1 MTGMLDGKAA
11 LVTGGGSGIGRATA
25 IAMAREGARV
35 AVSDLSKEGIDETV
49 ALINAAG
56 GQSIAI
62 QGDVTDEADVANMVA
77 RTVSAFG
84 RIDCAFNNAGVAGRS
99 VGPPGQRIHE
109 LTQPSVAKMFS
120 VNLMGVFL
128 CLKYEI
134 AQMLK
139 QGDGGAIVNTASIAG
154 LVGLATSAHYV
165 ATKHGVVGLT
175 KSAAIEYAQDGI
187 RVNCVNPGY
196 IKTPMTRETMDERYD
211 EIIAKV
217 PVRRLGVPE
226 EIAEAVVWMCSDKAS
241 FMTGASHVIDGGT
254 PLIIS
259 SQAEDSEDLY
269 YTFADISKNLI
280 KEEDYTVD
288 EKLKAIS
295 LTDVG
300 ITKAESLLGISDIY
314 TEKGI
319 KYVHHLETAVRA
331 RALYENNKDYV
342 VKDGEVIIV
351 DSFTGRL
358 QPGRRW
364 SEGLHQAIEAKEG
377 VKIEKE
383 TRAVA
388 SITFQNY
395 FRFYNKL

>member
-1 MTGMLDGKAA
+1 MAGILDGKAA

-35 AVSDLSKEGIDETV
+35 AVSDLSKDGIEETV

-62 QGDVTDEADVANMVA
+62 QGDVTDEAEVANMVA

-109 LTQPSVAKMFS
+109 LTQASVAKIFS

-128 CLKYEI
+128 CLKYEV

-139 QGDGGAIVNTASIAG
+139 QGGGGAIVNTASIAG
-154 LVGLATSAHYV
+154 LVGLATSGHYV

-196 IKTPMTRETMDERYD
+196 IKTPMTKETMDERYD

-241 FMTGASHVIDGGT
+241 FMTGASHVADGGY
-254 PLIIS
+254 S
-259 SQAEDSEDLY
+259 A
-269 YTFADISKNLI
+269 A
-280 KEEDYTVD
+280 
-288 EKLKAIS
+288 
-295 LTDVG
+295 
-300 ITKAESLLGISDIY
+300 
-314 TEKGI
+314 
-319 KYVHHLETAVRA
+319 
-331 RALYENNKDYV
+331 
-342 VKDGEVIIV
+342 
-351 DSFTGRL
+351 
-358 QPGRRW
+358 
-364 SEGLHQAIEAKEG
+364 
-377 VKIEKE
+377 
-383 TRAVA
+383 
-388 SITFQNY
+388 
-395 FRFYNKL
+395 